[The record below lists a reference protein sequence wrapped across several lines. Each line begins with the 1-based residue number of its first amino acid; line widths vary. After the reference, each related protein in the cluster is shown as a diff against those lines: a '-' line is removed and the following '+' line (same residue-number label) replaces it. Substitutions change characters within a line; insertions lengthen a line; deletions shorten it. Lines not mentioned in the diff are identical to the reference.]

1 MTRSE
6 TLRPDA
12 SAKDLI
18 MAYQAPGDLDSRPIA
33 VVGAGT
39 LGRRIALMLATRG
52 AEIRIHD
59 VSPEQAQAAAAYVE
73 SELPALLALTP
84 GAAAGSAVVAPDLA
98 AAVAGAWL
106 VVEAVPEHLEMK
118 RDLFG
123 RLDRLAAADT
133 ILASNS
139 SSFPSSR
146 LVEQVA
152 PEGRARVV
160 NTHFSMPPIQNAVEV
175 MSCGVTDPAV
185 LELLMVRLGQY
196 GGLVPFLVRS
206 ESVGFI
212 FNRVWAA
219 IKRECL
225 EVVAAGAATP
235 ADVDRIFSVNT
246 GSPVGPFRQ
255 MDATG
260 LDVVLDIEEH
270 YAALDP
276 RLPEA
281 PRALLRDMVGQGRLG
296 MKAGRGFYDYRPKG
310 GSPGA

>member
-1 MTRSE
+1 
-6 TLRPDA
+6 
-12 SAKDLI
+12 
-18 MAYQAPGDLDSRPIA
+18 MAYHAPGDLDSRPIA

-59 VSPEQAQAAAAYVE
+59 LSDEQARAAAAYVE
-73 SELPALLALTP
+73 TELPALLARTP
-84 GAAAGSAVVAPDLA
+84 GSVAGRAVGTSDLA
-98 AAVAGAWL
+98 AAVAGTWL
-106 VVEAVPEHLEMK
+106 VVEAVPEQLELK
-118 RDLFG
+118 RDLFAE
-123 RLDRLAAADT
+123 LARLAPADT

-152 PEGRARVV
+152 PEGRARIV
-160 NTHFSMPPIQNAVEV
+160 NTHFSMPPVQNAVEV
-175 MSCGVTDPAV
+175 MSCGATDPAV
-185 LELLMVRLGQY
+185 LDLLMSRLGLY
-196 GGLVPFLVRS
+196 GGLVPFLVRT

-225 EVVAAGAATP
+225 EVVASGAATP
-235 ADVDRIFSVNT
+235 EEVDRIFSVNT

-276 RLPEA
+276 RLPAA

-296 MKAGRGFYDYRPKG
+296 MKAGHGFYDYRPKG
-310 GSPGA
+310 EPRGA